1 MGFLPK
7 TLILTPK
14 EIKAKGTE
22 TTDSV
27 FAAWRYSDFCAF
39 KGAFYMARYLVLSTK
54 GQTTMTIT
62 KKAQSFI
69 AALLCAG
76 LMAGCSDKDAGSSGG
91 SDSLNGSDNSVSES
105 VPENASDSADTEQ
118 AAPTS
123 DADAP
128 ESEEVPP
135 ISSPESVRVMAL
147 SGPTAM
153 GLTKLMDRTESE
165 DLLYDFTIATA
176 VDEIS
181 PMIIQGNTDICC
193 VPANLGAVLC
203 NKTEGGVEV
212 LAVNTLGVLYLC
224 ENGNTVA
231 EISDL
236 RGKTIYSS
244 GKGATPEYALN
255 YILSENGINPET
267 DVTIEWKS
275 EHAECV
281 AALSSDE
288 DGVAM
293 LPQPFATVAQ
303 SQNENIN
310 VVIDLNEEWDKLEN
324 GSALITGAVIARTEF
339 VEQYPEAVYRFLSDY
354 MASVDFVNN
363 NVAEASQ
370 LVEKY
375 GIINA
380 AVAEKAIPKCNI
392 VCITGEEMK
401 DKLSGYLN
409 VLFEQNPQAVGGAVP
424 ADSFYYAYEFPG

>member
-1 MGFLPK
+1 
-7 TLILTPK
+7 
-14 EIKAKGTE
+14 
-22 TTDSV
+22 
-27 FAAWRYSDFCAF
+27 
-39 KGAFYMARYLVLSTK
+39 
-54 GQTTMTIT
+54 MTIT

-76 LMAGCSDKDAGSSGG
+76 LMAGCADKNTDSSDGSSG
-91 SDSLNGSDNSVSES
+91 SDSTDNSVSES
-105 VPENASDSADTEQ
+105 VPENAPTTADSDSGTEQ

-123 DADAP
+123 DADIA
-128 ESEEVPP
+128 ESREVPP
-135 ISSPESVRVMAL
+135 TPAPESVRVMAL

-153 GLTKLMDRTESE
+153 GLTKLMDKTETE
-165 DLLYDFTIATA
+165 DLLYEFTIAAA

-203 NKTEGGVEV
+203 SKTEGGVMV

-224 ENGNTVA
+224 ENGDTVA

-236 RGKTIYSS
+236 RGKTIYSA

-255 YILSENGINPET
+255 YILSENGIDPEN
-267 DVTIEWKS
+267 DVNIEWKS

-281 AALSSDE
+281 AALSADE

-293 LPQPFATVAQ
+293 LPQPFVTVAQ
-303 SQNENIN
+303 TQNENIN
-310 VVIDLNEEWDKLEN
+310 VVIDLNEEWDKLGN

-339 VEQYPEAVYRFLSDY
+339 VEEYPEVVNNFLTEY
-354 MASVDFVNN
+354 KASVDYVNN
-363 NVAEASQ
+363 NVAEAAQ

-375 GIINA
+375 GIIKA

-401 DKLSGYLN
+401 EKLSGYYD
-409 VLFEQNPQAVGGAVP
+409 VLFEQKPESVGGAVP

>member
-1 MGFLPK
+1 
-7 TLILTPK
+7 
-14 EIKAKGTE
+14 
-22 TTDSV
+22 
-27 FAAWRYSDFCAF
+27 
-39 KGAFYMARYLVLSTK
+39 
-54 GQTTMTIT
+54 MTIT

-76 LMAGCSDKDAGSSGG
+76 LMAGCSDKSAGNSDG

-105 VPENASDSADTEQ
+105 VPGNASAPADTNTEQ
-118 AAPTS
+118 ADSTS
-123 DADAP
+123 EADAP
-128 ESEEVPP
+128 ESGEVPP
-135 ISSPESVRVMAL
+135 ISAPESVRVMAL

-165 DLLYDFTIATA
+165 DLFYDFTIAAA

-193 VPANLGAVLC
+193 VPANLGAVLF

-231 EISDL
+231 QMSDL
-236 RGKTIYSS
+236 RGKTIYSA

-281 AALSSDE
+281 AALAADE

-324 GSALITGAVIARTEF
+324 GSGLITGAVIARTEF
-339 VEQYPEAVYRFLSDY
+339 VEQYPDVVNRFLSDY
-354 MASVDFVNN
+354 MASVDYVNN
-363 NVAEASQ
+363 NVAEAAQ

-401 DKLSGYLN
+401 EKLSGYYD
-409 VLFEQNPQAVGGAVP
+409 VLFEQKPESVGGAVP